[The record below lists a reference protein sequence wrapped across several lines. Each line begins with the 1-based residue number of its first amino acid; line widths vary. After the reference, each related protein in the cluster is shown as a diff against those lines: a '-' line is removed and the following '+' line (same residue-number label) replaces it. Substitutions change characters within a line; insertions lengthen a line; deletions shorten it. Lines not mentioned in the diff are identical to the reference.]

1 VRHEI
6 VRRPRLAVAC
16 AIVLG
21 FVLGVTGAWLGSR
34 PGATASA
41 GGAPRETPRLE
52 LVVGGLSSPVD
63 VVAAPGDRQSLY
75 VAEQTGRVRVVRNGI
90 VRRAPFLDLSR
101 RVRANGEQGLLGL
114 AFHPGYAENRR
125 LYVHYSDR
133 RGDTRVVEVRSDG
146 ERALP
151 GSERALLHVE
161 QPYEN
166 HNGGGLTFG
175 PDGKLYLG
183 LGDGGSAFDPERRAQ
198 DTRSLLG
205 KLLRADVERARPRWE
220 PVALGLRNPW
230 RFAFAESGDLYV
242 ADVGQD
248 AWEEVNVL
256 PAGERELVNF
266 GWDLYEGPLRVEEG
280 EPSAGRLAAPIAAY
294 PHGEECSVTGGR
306 VYRGELVPALRG
318 RYLYGDYCSGRIWS
332 LRWTG
337 GDEAEVREEPISLPT
352 LTAFGEGPDRELYL
366 AAQSGALYR
375 LTYVP

>member
-6 VRRPRLAVAC
+6 VMRPRLAVAC

-21 FVLGVTGAWLGSR
+21 VVLGVTGAWLGSR

-41 GGAPRETPRLE
+41 GAPPRETPRLE

-63 VVAAPGDRQSLY
+63 VAAAPGDRVSLY
-75 VAEQTGRVRVVRNGI
+75 VAEQTGRVRVVRGGV
-90 VRRAPFLDLSR
+90 VRREPFLDLSR

-133 RGDTRVVEVRSDG
+133 RGDTRVVEFRSDG
-146 ERALP
+146 ERVLP
-151 GSERALLHVE
+151 GSERELLHVE

-166 HNGGGLTFG
+166 HNGGGLAFG
-175 PDGKLYLG
+175 PDGLLYLG
-183 LGDGGSAFDPERRAQ
+183 LGDGGSAFDPEGRAQ
-198 DTRSLLG
+198 DPRSLLG
-205 KLLRADVERARPRWE
+205 KLLRVDVERAGPRWQT
-220 PVALGLRNPW
+220 VALGLRNPW
-230 RFAFAESGDLYV
+230 RFAFAASGDLYV

-248 AWEEVNVL
+248 AWEEINVL
-256 PAGERELVNF
+256 PAGERGLVNF

-280 EPSAGRLAAPIAAY
+280 EPTAGRLAGPIAAY
-294 PHGEECSVTGGR
+294 PHGDECSVTGGR
-306 VYRGELVPALRG
+306 VYRGQLVPSLRG
-318 RYLYGDYCSGRIWS
+318 RYLYGDYCTGRIWS

-337 GDEAEVREEPISLPT
+337 GEEAEVREEPLSLPT

-375 LTYVP
+375 LTFVP

>member
-6 VRRPRLAVAC
+6 VLRPRLAVAC

-21 FVLGVTGAWLGSR
+21 IVLGMTGAWIASR
-34 PGATASA
+34 PGAVATA
-41 GGAPRETPRLE
+41 GGPLERPRLE

-63 VVAAPGDRQSLY
+63 VSAAPGDPASLY
-75 VAEQTGRVRVVRNGI
+75 VAEQTGRVRVVRDGV
-90 VRRAPFLDLSR
+90 VRREPFLDLSR

-114 AFHPGYAENRR
+114 AFHPGYAENQR

-133 RGDTRVVEVRSDG
+133 RGDTRVVELRSDG
-146 ERALP
+146 ERVLP
-151 GSERALLHVE
+151 ETARDLLHVR

-166 HNGGGLTFG
+166 HNGGQLAFG
-175 PDGKLYLG
+175 PDGRLYLG
-183 LGDGGSAFDPERRAQ
+183 LGDGGSAFDPKGRAQ
-198 DTRSLLG
+198 SLRTLLG
-205 KLLRADVERARPRWE
+205 KLLRLDVERPGASWE
-220 PVALGLRNPW
+220 IVALGLRNPW
-230 RFAFAESGDLYV
+230 RFAFAESGDLYI

-256 PAGERELVNF
+256 PAGERGLVNF
-266 GWDLYEGPLRVEEG
+266 GWDLYEGHERVEDG
-280 EPSAGRLAAPIAAY
+280 EPAGGRLAGPIAAY
-294 PHGEECSVTGGR
+294 PHGDECSVTGGR
-306 VYRGELVPALRG
+306 VYRGELVPSLRG

-337 GDEAEVREEPISLPT
+337 GEDAEVREEPLSLPT

-375 LTYVP
+375 LTFVP

>member
-1 VRHEI
+1 MRHEI
-6 VRRPRLAVAC
+6 VMRPRLAVAC

-21 FVLGVTGAWLGSR
+21 FVLGVTAAWLGSR

-41 GGAPRETPRLE
+41 GAPGRETPRLE

-63 VVAAPGDRQSLY
+63 VAAAPGDRVSLY
-75 VAEQTGRVRVVRNGI
+75 VAEQTGRVRVVRDGV
-90 VRRAPFLDLSR
+90 VRREPFLDLSR

-114 AFHPGYAENRR
+114 AFHPGYAENGR

-133 RGDTRVVEVRSDG
+133 RGDTRVVELRSDG

-151 GSERALLHVE
+151 GSERELLHVE

-166 HNGGGLTFG
+166 HNGGGLAFG
-175 PDGKLYLG
+175 PDGLLYLG
-183 LGDGGSAFDPERRAQ
+183 LGDGGSAFDPEGRAQ
-198 DTRSLLG
+198 NPRSLLG
-205 KLLRADVERARPRWE
+205 KLLRVDVEEARPRWE
-220 PVALGLRNPW
+220 TVALGLRNPW
-230 RFAFAESGDLYV
+230 RFAFAESGDLYL

-248 AWEEVNVL
+248 AWEEINVL
-256 PAGERELVNF
+256 PAGERGLVNF

-280 EPSAGRLAAPIAAY
+280 EPAQGRLAGPIAAY
-294 PHGEECSVTGGR
+294 PHGDECSVTGGR
-306 VYRGELVPALRG
+306 VYRGELVPSLRG

-337 GDEAEVREEPISLPT
+337 GEEAEVREEPLSLPT

-375 LTYVP
+375 LTFVP